1 MSESILDKLYT
12 YIDDRKN
19 SDEKPEFKPNEF
31 NEDEKYKSLNV
42 SSTVETIK
50 KNSGT
55 QISNENKIICS
66 NIIKS
71 FLGLNDE
78 KFLAC
83 LEKIREWGFETCM
96 EQFIMDYYLYMKQDN
111 NLRQYIIM
119 HLKTIL
125 NVLKDQLEGELIKKI
140 STFNFLNSKDD
151 LEIQTLKN
159 NLKNKQQLLADVKAQ
174 NFNEDSPISE
184 KEKEKLEV
192 SEKNDLRTEILNN
205 LRTNNSKLEEML

>member
-1 MSESILDKLYT
+1 MSESILDKLYL
-12 YIDDRKN
+12 YIDDTK
-19 SDEKPEFKPNEF
+19 DEKLEIKPNEF
-31 NEDEKYKSLNV
+31 NNDEKFKTLNI

-83 LEKIREWGFETCM
+83 LEKIKEWGFDTCM
-96 EQFIMDYYLYMKQDN
+96 ETFIMDYYLYMKQDN
-111 NLRQYIIM
+111 NLRQYIVM
-119 HLKTIL
+119 HLKTII

-159 NLKNKQQLLADVKAQ
+159 NLKNKQKLLSDVKAV

-184 KEKEKLEV
+184 KEKEHLEV
-192 SEKNDLRTEILNN
+192 GERNDLRTEILNN
-205 LRTNNSKLEEML
+205 LRSKNDKLEEIL

>member
-1 MSESILDKLYT
+1 MSESILDKLYL
-12 YIDDRKN
+12 YIDDTKN
-19 SDEKPEFKPNEF
+19 EKLEIKPDEF
-31 NEDEKYKSLNV
+31 NDEDKKFKSLNV
-42 SSTVETIK
+42 STTVETIK
-50 KNSGT
+50 KNNGT

-83 LEKIREWGFETCM
+83 LEKMKEWGFDTCM
-96 EQFIMDYYLYMKQDN
+96 EIFIMNYYLYMKKDN
-111 NLRQYIIM
+111 NLRQYIVL

-125 NVLKDQLEGELIKKI
+125 NVLKEQLECELIKKI

-151 LEIQTLKN
+151 LEIQTLRN
-159 NLKNKQQLLADVKAQ
+159 DLKNKQDVLIGIKAQ

-184 KEKEKLEV
+184 KEKEHLAV
-192 SEKNDLRTEILNN
+192 GEKNDLRTEILNN
-205 LRTNNSKLEEML
+205 LRSKNDKLEEML